1 MKKKHFVTAL
11 ALASLCALTAHA
23 ETPKYIF
30 YFIGDGM
37 GMGHVMATRNYLRTV
52 HHPDSLPLMMTF
64 PVASPVQTY
73 SFSST
78 TTDSAAAG
86 TALSTGTK
94 TTNYMLGVSP
104 DTVPVTSIAVDLKDQ
119 GYGIGII
126 TSVAPDDAT
135 PGAFYAH
142 VNNRKLFNDITADA
156 AASGYDIIVG
166 AGLRGSAGAADVL
179 RNGGFD
185 VVYGLDEFNASSA
198 PRKFLL
204 DTHKDHPWSVGY
216 TIDGPWGSLTLPD
229 MTRAAISH
237 LTLTHPERF
246 FLMCEGGNIDHAAHS
261 NDGAA
266 VIREVLAFQDAIRQA
281 YDFYLEHPDET
292 LIVITADHDTGG
304 MAAKGNARF
313 DLVDLQKM
321 SKDKFNEMCRDI
333 AENAS
338 MSWPEMKTRLREL
351 FSLGDAIPLTPEDEA
366 ELSAMFAATMSGT
379 AGSENTIYNSYSD
392 FVGRVFRI
400 INEAIGIGWITG
412 SHTSNP
418 VPVFAIG
425 NGAERFGY
433 FMNNIDI
440 PKAIINH

>member
-1 MKKKHFVTAL
+1 MKKKHFALSIAL
-11 ALASLCALTAHA
+11 AGLCALTAGA

-52 HHPDSLPLMMTF
+52 HNPDSLPLMMTF

-86 TALSTGTK
+86 TALSTGNK
-94 TTNYMLGVSP
+94 TNNYMLGVSP
-104 DTVPVTSIAVDLKDQ
+104 DTIPVTSIAVNLKDQ

-142 VNNRKLFNDITADA
+142 VRDRKLFDDITADA
-156 AASGYDIIVG
+156 AASGYDLIAG
-166 AGLRGSAGAADVL
+166 AGLRGSTDAADVL
-179 RNGGFD
+179 RRGGFD
-185 VVYGLDEFNASSA
+185 VVYGLDEFNASTA

-204 DTHKDHPWSVGY
+204 DTHTEHPWSIGY
-216 TIDGPWGSLTLPD
+216 TIDGPWGSLNLPD
-229 MTRAAISH
+229 MTEAAISH
-237 LTLTHPERF
+237 LSVTHPERF

-266 VIREVLAFQDAIRQA
+266 VIREVLAFQDAIRHA
-281 YDFYLEHPDET
+281 YNFYLEHPDET
-292 LIVITADHDTGG
+292 LIIVTADHDTGG

-313 DLVDLQKM
+313 DLVDIQKM
-321 SKDKFNEMCRDI
+321 SKDKFNEMCRNI
-333 AENAS
+333 AETAS
-338 MSWPEMKTRLREL
+338 MSWPEMKTQLREL
-351 FSLGDAIPLTPEDEA
+351 FSLGDAIPLSEKDEA
-366 ELSAMFAATMSGT
+366 ELSDMFAATMSGT
-379 AGSENTIYNSYSD
+379 AGSEQTIYNSYSD

-400 INEAIGIGWITG
+400 INEAMGIGWITG

-433 FMNNIDI
+433 FMNNTDI
-440 PKAIINH
+440 PYAIIER

>member
-1 MKKKHFVTAL
+1 MKKKHFALSL
-11 ALASLCALTAHA
+11 ALAGICALTAGA

-37 GMGHVMATRNYLRTV
+37 GMGHVMAARNYLRTV
-52 HHPDSLPLMMTF
+52 HNPDSLPLMMTF

-86 TALSTGTK
+86 TALSTGNK
-94 TTNYMLGVSP
+94 TNNYMLGVSP
-104 DTVPVTSIAVDLKDQ
+104 DTIAVTSIAVNLKDQ

-142 VNNRKLFNDITADA
+142 VRDRKLFDDITADA
-156 AASGYDIIVG
+156 AASGYDLIAG
-166 AGLRGSAGAADVL
+166 AGLRGSADAADVL
-179 RNGGFD
+179 RSGGFD
-185 VVYGLDEFNASSA
+185 VVYGLDEFNASTA

-204 DTHKDHPWSVGY
+204 DTHTEHPWSIGY
-216 TIDGPWGSLTLPD
+216 TIDGPWGSLTLPE
-229 MTRAAISH
+229 MTEAAISH
-237 LTLTHPERF
+237 LSVTNPERF

-266 VIREVLAFQDAIRQA
+266 VIREVLAFQDAIRHA
-281 YDFYLEHPDET
+281 YNFYLEHPDET
-292 LIVITADHDTGG
+292 LIVVTADHDTGG

-313 DLVDLQKM
+313 DLVDMQKI

-333 AENAS
+333 AETAS
-338 MSWPEMKTRLREL
+338 MSWPEMKTQLREL
-351 FSLGDAIPLTPEDEA
+351 FSLGDAIPLSEEDEA

-379 AGSENTIYNSYSD
+379 AGSEQTIYNSYSD

-400 INEAIGIGWITG
+400 INEAMGIGWISG

-433 FMNNIDI
+433 FMNNTDI
-440 PKAIINH
+440 PYAIIEP